1 MELFQ
6 KNRIHLNMNI
16 LAVFL
21 ARADIIS
28 WFEDWSKLLFCDLDD
43 DRCLEND
50 LDFLRLRPSWS
61 TSR

>member
-1 MELFQ
+1 
-6 KNRIHLNMNI
+6 MNI

-28 WFEDWSKLLFCDLDD
+28 WFEDWSKFLFFDLDD

>member
-1 MELFQ
+1 
-6 KNRIHLNMNI
+6 MNI

-21 ARADIIS
+21 ARADIIG
-28 WFEDWSKLLFCDLDD
+28 WFDNWSKFLFFDLDD
-43 DRCLEND
+43 DRCLEDD